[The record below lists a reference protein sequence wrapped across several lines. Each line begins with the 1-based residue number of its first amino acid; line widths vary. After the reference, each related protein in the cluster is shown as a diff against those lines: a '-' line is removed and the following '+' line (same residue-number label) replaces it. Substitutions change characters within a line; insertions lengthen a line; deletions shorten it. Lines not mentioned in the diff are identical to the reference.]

1 MADDTPETSFELTS
15 QTEGPFFNLTVRT
28 LTPFSTDPT
37 RVPSPSSFL
46 FFFFPL
52 FHFLFDAGVA
62 FGAVLWQLL
71 SRRKSAFQRS
81 FIFPFVSR
89 QPYSNFKPTLV
100 PRVISCHHDL
110 SHRRLVSRDT

>member
-52 FHFLFDAGVA
+52 FHFLFDAGCR
-62 FGAVLWQLL
+62 F
-71 SRRKSAFQRS
+71 RRRS
-81 FIFPFVSR
+81 LATSFPEKERVSTFVHLPFR
-89 QPYSNFKPTLV
+89 VTPTLFK
-100 PRVISCHHDL
+100 L
-110 SHRRLVSRDT
+110 